1 MDWWWIPIGLA
12 AWLAMSAAVALWL
25 GPALRNCSQARKA
38 LDRKTA
44 RKLALRKRSPRQ
56 LGAVRRVWG
65 PG

>member
-12 AWLAMSAAVALWL
+12 AWVAMSAAVALWL
-25 GPALRNCSQARKA
+25 GSAPRNCSQARKA

-44 RKLALRKRSPRQ
+44 GKLARRKPSPRHR
-56 LGAVRRVWG
+56 GVVRRVWG

>member
-1 MDWWWIPIGLA
+1 MGWWWIPIGLA

-25 GPALRNCSQARKA
+25 GPALRNCAQARKT

-44 RKLALRKRSPRQ
+44 RKLALRKRSPEH
-56 LGAVRRVWG
+56 LGAVRGVWG